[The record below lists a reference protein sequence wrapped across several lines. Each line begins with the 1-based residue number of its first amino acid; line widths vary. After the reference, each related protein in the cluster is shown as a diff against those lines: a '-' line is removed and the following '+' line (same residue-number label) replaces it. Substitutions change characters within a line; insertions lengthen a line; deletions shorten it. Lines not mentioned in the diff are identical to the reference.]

1 MTRVSLSIQT
11 LAFADMARAV
21 VDVEVRRAA
30 AMAEDAARWHD
41 AIELMG
47 MCVDGA
53 LDRAKIQRLAL
64 WEKFIRILAHD

>member
-11 LAFADMARAV
+11 FAFADMARTV

-41 AIELMG
+41 AMELMV
-47 MCVDGA
+47 CVLMVLAA
-53 LDRAKIQRLAL
+53 LVL
-64 WEKFIRILAHD
+64 